1 MDASQILNQN
11 LAPMLDAIRS
21 YGQQLSREREIAEQR
36 KYQADLRREERTYQE
51 GRIAEQRAYEESMR
65 LKQRGEKVDDERLS
79 RRRDL
84 SRKISRVFPDDD
96 TQGMSD
102 AQLEKRAIEAEQKI
116 SRDETLAKSESELR
130 ADGVRMGIANAE
142 KMEISELQK
151 QVIEKKNQQIIDTEQ
166 NRLKAAEAFQ
176 GQRLGTPE
184 GQNAVEAYKRL
195 AREKA
200 DTVRSLMT
208 AGEDQE
214 PPPVDPSLIGQ
225 RFLQLLQQGDMDTP
239 IEQIKMGKRLYEAI
253 TDPRNRD
260 LNARVLQPILAG
272 QKPAASAIASIPNI
286 NPAEMVYLSQLE
298 ALAIRDITA
307 QNPKMIQALA
317 AQGRNNVY
325 LQKMAIG
332 EKLREI
338 DSAMKQLT
346 VGFPALSKIPS
357 IDMEFLMSPGVKPA
371 PGTEKPGIPTLPA
384 VSPKGAMMT
393 PAVPAGPE
401 PISGVSVSAT
411 PPAAMSAAWSG
422 QGGVRPSVAPGGM
435 GQAGAVDHVPDVLGP
450 PGPRDAFIQEGRR
463 LGAME
468 GRGGTSTYGMQS
480 TLTTPFYENVAS
492 ILGIQPKQI
501 GSSIFEKMPRS
512 IVKDNFPTEQFDALP
527 DDVKNRI
534 YLDALRASSE
544 ATRTPRPYSF
554 MGRSAYETLPFFDWR
569 INRD

>member
-36 KYQADLRREERTYQE
+36 QYQADLRREERQYQE
-51 GRIAEQRAYEESMR
+51 GRIAEQRAYEESLR

-102 AQLEKRAIEAEQKI
+102 AQLEKRAIEADQKI

-239 IEQIKMGKRLYEAI
+239 IEQIEMGKRLYEAI

-286 NPAEMVYLSQLE
+286 KPAEMVYLSQLE

-401 PISGVSVSAT
+401 PISGVSVNV
-411 PPAAMSAAWSG
+411 PPAAAMSAAWSG
-422 QGGVRPSVAPGGM
+422 QGGVRPSVEMPASAMLASAPAPVIPQPEDSTFVPSLWRGWTDPRNTPL
-435 GQAGAVDHVPDVLGP
+435 GQIPLY
-450 PGPRDAFIQEGRR
+450 RS
-463 LGAME
+463 ME
-468 GRGGTSTYGMQS
+468 TMQS
-480 TLTTPFYENVAS
+480 TGQSVRNFIGPYGEMISGASDRYAMPLPSRLTNAEMLYNPEGYKAF
-492 ILGIQPKQI
+492 L
-501 GSSIFEKMPRS
+501 RS
-512 IVKDNFPTEQFDALP
+512 Q
-527 DDVKNRI
+527 
-534 YLDALRASSE
+534 
-544 ATRTPRPYSF
+544 
-554 MGRSAYETLPFFDWR
+554 MGGY
-569 INRD
+569 